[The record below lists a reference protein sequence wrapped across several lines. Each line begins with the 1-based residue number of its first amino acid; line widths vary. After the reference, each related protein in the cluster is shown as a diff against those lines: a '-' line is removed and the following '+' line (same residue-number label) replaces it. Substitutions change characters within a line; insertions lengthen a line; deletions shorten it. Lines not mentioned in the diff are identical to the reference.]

1 MFSQGNHTLNE
12 YFYISTWIEK
22 WQTAASFAPSGV
34 APVTDFLLG
43 QTSQKYLL
51 SDPCSND
58 STFKIN
64 MHSLTK
70 AFGTIFYYNNRYSL
84 NDYHAPFS
92 SNDLCSG
99 EKYVAVDLLDQSFLE
114 THHIVD
120 ILSQMFEI

>member
-1 MFSQGNHTLNE
+1 MVPKPFPPFPFQE
-12 YFYISTWIEK
+12 YTEHG
-22 WQTAASFAPSGV
+22 PSW
-34 APVTDFLLG
+34 TM
-43 QTSQKYLL
+43 SQKYLL

-70 AFGTIFYYNNRYSL
+70 AFGTIHIYHNNRYSL